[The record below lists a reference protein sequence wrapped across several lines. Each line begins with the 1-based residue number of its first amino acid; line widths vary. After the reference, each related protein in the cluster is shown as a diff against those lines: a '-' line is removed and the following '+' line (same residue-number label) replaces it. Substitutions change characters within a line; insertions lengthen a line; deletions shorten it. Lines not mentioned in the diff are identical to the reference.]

1 MRDPSQAM
9 TFVMVTIMAQRNNR
23 VRKNMNVNVVEM
35 KCERTEPGDDFVMV
49 AIVAQVKKSRGK

>member
-1 MRDPSQAM
+1 M